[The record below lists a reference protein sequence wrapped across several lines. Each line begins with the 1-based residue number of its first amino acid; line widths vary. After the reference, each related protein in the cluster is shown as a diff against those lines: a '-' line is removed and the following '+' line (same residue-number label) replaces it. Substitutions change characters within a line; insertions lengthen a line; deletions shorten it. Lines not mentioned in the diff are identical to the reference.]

1 MRPLEINLQIVS
13 YGAPSHGL
21 NNAKSAVQ
29 TQRLPPP
36 LLRSYA
42 PSHTKEA
49 L

>member
-1 MRPLEINLQIVS
+1 MRPLEINLQIVR
-13 YGAPSHGL
+13 YGTPSHCL
-21 NNAKSAVQ
+21 NNAETTVR